1 MTDTRELDM
10 KASVFIATSVDGF
23 IARENG
29 SIDWLPADGGASDG
43 EDYGYVAFMDTVDVL
58 VMGRHT
64 FEKALTFGAWPY
76 GKRSVVVLTSRT
88 TGLPALPAETVEYM
102 SGTPPEIVARLAAR
116 GAQHLYVDGGNAIMR
131 FLEAGLVQR
140 FIITRV
146 PILLGRGIPL
156 LGPTGCDITLR
167 HVDTR
172 AYPSGFVQ
180 SEYVVS
186 APSRR

>member
-1 MTDTRELDM
+1 M

-29 SIDWLPADGGASDG
+29 AIDWLPAAGAAAG
-43 EDYGYVAFMDTVDVL
+43 EDYGYVAFMETVDVL

-64 FEKALTFGAWPY
+64 FETALTFGEWPY

-102 SGTPPEIVARLAAR
+102 SGPPREIVARLAAR
-116 GAQHLYVDGGNAIMR
+116 GAQHLYVDGGNAITR
-131 FLEAGLVQR
+131 FLEAGLIQR

-156 LGPTGCDITLR
+156 LGPNGCDVVLR
-167 HVDTR
+167 HVETR
-172 AYPSGFVQ
+172 TYPSGFVQ
-180 SEYVVS
+180 SEYVVN
-186 APSRR
+186 AP